1 MVVYEFDDETADRVF
16 HALSNATRRDILR
29 PSGEAEL
36 SVSELAEA
44 YDMSFAAVQKHV
56 AVQERAGLISKEA
69 QGRERQ
75 VKAEA
80 EKHLCGRQD
89 LDDLE
94 ATWRGRVDRMTG
106 LLARD
111 PKQMVDV

>member
-1 MVVYEFDDETADRVF
+1 MVVHEFGDETADLVF

-29 PSGEAEL
+29 RSGKQEL
-36 SVSELAEA
+36 SVSQLAEA

-56 AVQERAGLISKEA
+56 AVLERAGLISKEA
-69 QGRERQ
+69 QGRERL

-80 EKHLCGRQD
+80 QALLWVRQA
-89 LDDLE
+89 LDELE
-94 ATWRGRVDRMTG
+94 ATWRGRADQMSG

-111 PKQMVDV
+111 PSD